1 MKLLYNDD
9 VLPEGKY
16 KGKTVQEIIELD
28 PQYIKHWNNG
38 NWIGTNRKI
47 VKWQGQYAIADITL
61 ESIKASKI

>member
-28 PQYIKHWNNG
+28 PQYIKRFNG
-38 NWIGTNRKI
+38 GSAYSPKCHIA
-47 VKWQGQYAIADITL
+47 KWTGQYAIADITL
-61 ESIKASKI
+61 ESIRVTKI